1 MNIFIFFSLAA
12 TPSYILCVCLFGLF
26 FFVYHSFVSRVALSN
41 LDLLKV
47 RLQDG
52 GKENLQSR
60 KKIVFEHEMI
70 LFVLTFLGFNRTEY
84 QT

>member
-1 MNIFIFFSLAA
+1 VSVSFVFS
-12 TPSYILCVCLFGLF
+12 